1 VSPHS
6 KVKKSFVF
14 NFPKHEDLA
23 QIRYTRVILDNKNT
37 LCSFLDS
44 MYVAFFRV
52 LMRISG
58 QMKEQIS
65 GDDQ

>member
-1 VSPHS
+1 MSAHS
-6 KVKKSFVF
+6 KVKIIFVF

-23 QIRYTRVILDNKNT
+23 QVRYTRVILDNKNT

-44 MYVAFFRV
+44 TYLAFFRG

-58 QMKEQIS
+58 QMKESIT